1 MNVFAVM
8 AEGGDGGTSRADLM
22 GDLEELRLGS
32 GGGGFSWTLMHSLS
46 SSPSN
51 IVSMARFLDR
61 VGEWDCD
68 RSRGGVFAL
77 VVVVV
82 VVVMEMDDFVM
93 VETSGGEGFPSVCD
107 SSSSSV
113 MSLCSNSSSSD
124 SGESA
129 IIIVVIVFSLSLLLL
144 FCGDVDSIL
153 PPHLPVRIFPTVA
166 NSRRL

>member
-8 AEGGDGGTSRADLM
+8 TDGGDGGASRADLT
-22 GDLEELRLGS
+22 GDWEEVRLGS

-51 IVSMARFLDR
+51 IVSMARFFDR
-61 VGEWDCD
+61 VGEGDCE

-129 IIIVVIVFSLSLLLL
+129 I
-144 FCGDVDSIL
+144 
-153 PPHLPVRIFPTVA
+153 
-166 NSRRL
+166 

>member
-1 MNVFAVM
+1 MNVFAAM
-8 AEGGDGGTSRADLM
+8 TDGGDGGASRADLT
-22 GDLEELRLGS
+22 GDMEDVRLGS
-32 GGGGFSWTLMHSLS
+32 GGGGFSWTLIHSLS

-93 VETSGGEGFPSVCD
+93 VETSGGEGFPSVCV

-113 MSLCSNSSSSD
+113 MSLCSNSSSD

-153 PPHLPVRIFPTVA
+153 P
-166 NSRRL
+166 